1 MKTTIIFLK
10 KLATLCCFLMVL
22 FLNSRSYGQIIY
34 TNIPDAT
41 PNATY
46 PLDLNND
53 NIIDFL
59 IQFDLVDK
67 VVCKPLNNN
76 AYSGNVVGAV
86 HLPWALSASNSICD
100 SLATWYG
107 ANNPGTMAWGTNM
120 GYWVGETNK
129 YLALKLIVGSN
140 TYYGWARLD
149 FESTST
155 SFTIKDYA
163 YESTANACIQT
174 RRSNQG
180 IDENSNKDFFSIL
193 PNPLISSTTIHPIRN
208 LQNATLTI
216 LNSYGQTLKQV
227 KNISGNS
234 VFLSRDNLASG
245 LYFIRLTEE
254 NKTLAV
260 KKLIIA
266 D

>member
-1 MKTTIIFLK
+1 
-10 KLATLCCFLMVL
+10 
-22 FLNSRSYGQIIY
+22 
-34 TNIPDAT
+34 
-41 PNATY
+41 
-46 PLDLNND
+46 
-53 NIIDFL
+53 
-59 IQFDLVDK
+59 
-67 VVCKPLNNN
+67 
-76 AYSGNVVGAV
+76 
-86 HLPWALSASNSICD
+86 
-100 SLATWYG
+100 
-107 ANNPGTMAWGTNM
+107 MAWGTNM
-120 GYWVGETNK
+120 GYWIGETNK

-180 IDENSNKDFFSIL
+180 IDENSNMDFFSIL
-193 PNPLISSTTIHPIRN
+193 PNPLISSTTIHTIRN

-254 NKTLAV
+254 NKTIAV